1 MLRILQI
8 LILFFLLIALDG
20 IWFSLALNPLYQ
32 PIFARINQRGP
43 NEKIFVRYV
52 PALVTWLLIAVALNY
67 FVLSPRKE
75 ETNNSYKFNKSN
87 KYLEVCKK
95 ASLLGLVIYGVYNG
109 TNFATLKKYPIGLAL
124 VDTLWGMSAMTLVS
138 IFFLFLQHHV
148 KV

>member
-32 PIFARINQRGP
+32 PIFARINQQGQ

-52 PALVTWLLIAVALNY
+52 PALITWLLIAVALYY
-67 FVLSPRKE
+67 FVLSP
-75 ETNNSYKFNKSN
+75 NKSS

-124 VDTLWGMSAMTLVS
+124 VDTVWGMSAMSLVS
-138 IFFLFLQHHV
+138 ILFLFLQHHFE
-148 KV
+148 KL

>member
-8 LILFFLLIALDG
+8 LILFFLLIALDS

-32 PIFARINQRGP
+32 PIFARINQQGQ

-52 PALVTWLLIAVALNY
+52 PALVTWLLIAIALNY

-75 ETNNSYKFNKSN
+75 ETNKSYKSN

-124 VDTLWGMSAMTLVS
+124 VDTVWGMSAMSLVS
-138 IFFLFLQHHV
+138 ILFLFLQSHF
-148 KV
+148 

>member
-8 LILFFLLIALDG
+8 LILFFLLIALDS

-75 ETNNSYKFNKSN
+75 ETNKSYKSN

-124 VDTLWGMSAMTLVS
+124 VDTVWGMSAMSLVS
-138 IFFLFLQHHV
+138 ILFLFLQSHF
-148 KV
+148 